1 MGRLVSLGFIPAAVA
16 INNSTHTTPTPSLAY
31 ARRLDPDEGDEED
44 EEDDEDE
51 GYDIG
56 DDGHEEE
63 DLRQLVRMRALTPA
77 EADLLEEDPDRLESD
92 NVFPVHEVQA
102 RRGRQS
108 GYRLDG
114 RFRPWMS
121 ERTRRMFR
129 RPRMRPSVAV
139 ENRMTGDPK
148 WFMSSMGPS
157 TGALLIDTD
166 GLEIRTGGGDD

>member
-1 MGRLVSLGFIPAAVA
+1 MGRFVSLGFVPAAVA

-31 ARRLDPDEGDEED
+31 GRRLDAGDED
-44 EEDDEDE
+44 EDDELDEE

-56 DDGHEEE
+56 DGGEEE

-92 NVFPVHEVQA
+92 NVFPVNEVLA
-102 RRGRQS
+102 RRQRRP

-121 ERTRRMFR
+121 DRTRRMFR

-139 ENRMTGDPK
+139 ENRMTGDPQ
-148 WFMSSMGPS
+148 WFMSSVGPS